1 MDTATFAKPAVVGY
15 SKDFVF
21 AKVDGS
27 VDTLLE
33 RTLGIGGHPTVILF
47 KPDGNEVDRLLGFYA
62 ADSFM
67 TEINNY
73 LAGINTLDDYLRRV
87 KAAPDD
93 PTLHYALGEKY
104 YARRMWEKSR
114 AHYGKVVELDPKNK
128 GGLADDA
135 AFYVALVFRRE
146 KNWDSSIDGFR
157 SLIKSY
163 PESEL
168 REDAEVYIPYIYANA
183 GDSTQAV
190 KYYREFL
197 TKYPESKEVD
207 WVKEQITKIENHGSE

>member
-1 MDTATFAKPAVVGY
+1 MDTATFAKPAVVGF

-21 AKVDGS
+21 ASIDGS

-33 RTLGIGGHPTVILF
+33 RELGIGGHPSVILF
-47 KPDGNEVDRLLGFYA
+47 KPDGSEVDRLLGFYA

-87 KAAPDD
+87 KAKPDD
-93 PTLHYALGEKY
+93 PALHYALGEKY
-104 YARRMWEKSR
+104 YARRMWETARK
-114 AHYGKVVELDPKNK
+114 HYGKVVELDAKNK
-128 GGLADDA
+128 DGLADDA
-135 AFYVALVFRRE
+135 AFYIALVFRRE
-146 KNWDSSIDGFR
+146 ENWDASIGGFR
-157 SLIKSY
+157 SLIKEF

-168 REDAEVYIPYIYANA
+168 REDAEVYIPYIYASA
-183 GDSTQAV
+183 GDSTEAL

-197 TKYPESKEVD
+197 HKYPESKEVD
-207 WVKEQITKIENHGSE
+207 WVKKQITKIENPENE